1 MNGDI
6 TSDIG
11 PPDGSSDGTASESEQ
26 FSDVHEPRPPLLE
39 EKTSFEWSI
48 HRRRGPLPSPEDL
61 AAYEAAVP
69 GAGDRILSMAE
80 RRLEMAGRDRE
91 LHHKEFIRVVETNS
105 GTERLGQVTAGVF
118 IVSVIVVWGFIMLS
132 DLEER
137 MKIASTL
144 FPAIIAGANA
154 YRAIRNMWK
163 PENKSADR
171 GREAI
176 PQELDRAPSRDRT
189 VRD

>member
-6 TSDIG
+6 ISDID
-11 PPDGSSDGTASESEQ
+11 PSDGSGDGTTSESEQ
-26 FSDVHEPRPPLLE
+26 FRDVPRAPLPEEP
-39 EKTSFEWSI
+39 TSFELHVRS
-48 HRRRGPLPSPEDL
+48 HSGPLPSPEDL

-132 DLEER
+132 DLEQR

-144 FPAIIAGANA
+144 FPAVIAGANA

-163 PENKSADR
+163 PENRRASR
-171 GREAI
+171 SREGI
-176 PQELDRAPSRDRT
+176 PLELDRAPSHDRT
-189 VRD
+189 ARD